1 MEQQQQQTESN
12 IDILNQIKEEL
23 SRVQILIRTNNLLLA
38 RFILQLSETRKEL
51 GLPKRNVFFKFELL
65 EDDYNELIKEFGKEK
80 TDKALYRLDRMLIK
94 NKQQCPNNIR
104 KYITSK
110 LRKSLLN
117 KKERK
122 KKEKSNSSE

>member
-1 MEQQQQQTESN
+1 MEQQQQQEQ
-12 IDILNQIKEEL
+12 DILNQIKEEL
-23 SRVQILIRTNNLLLA
+23 NRVQILIRTNNLLLA

-65 EDDYNELIKEFGKEK
+65 KNDYDELIEEFGKEE

-94 NKQQCPNNIR
+94 NKQQCPNNVR

-110 LRKSLLN
+110 LRKSLLK
-117 KKERK
+117 KKERNN
-122 KKEKSNSSE
+122 NSSE

>member
-65 EDDYNELIKEFGKEK
+65 QDDYNELVNEFGQDM
-80 TDKALYRLDRMLIK
+80 TDKALYKLDRMLLA
-94 NKQQCPNNIR
+94 NKQDCPNNIK
-104 KYITSK
+104 KYIATK
-110 LRKSLLN
+110 L
-117 KKERK
+117 K
-122 KKEKSNSSE
+122 KKSKVNNKNDI

>member
-1 MEQQQQQTESN
+1 MEQQRQQQEQ
-12 IDILNQIKEEL
+12 DVLNQIKEEL
-23 SRVQILIRTNNLLLA
+23 NKVQILIRTNNLLLA

-65 EDDYNELIKEFGKEK
+65 EDDYNELIEEFGKEE

-104 KYITSK
+104 KYIASK
-110 LRKSLLN
+110 LRKSLLK
-117 KKERK
+117 KKERDN
-122 KKEKSNSSE
+122 NSSE

>member
-1 MEQQQQQTESN
+1 MEQRQQQEQ
-12 IDILNQIKEEL
+12 DVLNQIKEEL
-23 SRVQILIRTNNLLLA
+23 NKVQILIRTNNLLLA

-65 EDDYNELIKEFGKEK
+65 EDDYNELIEEFGKQE

-104 KYITSK
+104 KYIASK
-110 LRKSLLN
+110 LGKSLL
-117 KKERK
+117 KKEERK
-122 KKEKSNSSE
+122 KKSSSSE

>member
-1 MEQQQQQTESN
+1 MEQQQQQEEQ
-12 IDILNQIKEEL
+12 DILNQIKEEL
-23 SRVQILIRTNNLLLA
+23 NKVQILIRTNNLLLA
-38 RFILQLSETRKEL
+38 RFILQLSETREEL

-65 EDDYNELIKEFGKEK
+65 EDDYNELIKEFGKEE

-122 KKEKSNSSE
+122 KEESNSGE

>member
-1 MEQQQQQTESN
+1 MEQQQQRQEEQ
-12 IDILNQIKEEL
+12 DILNQIKEEL
-23 SRVQILIRTNNLLLA
+23 NKVQILIRTNNLLLA

-65 EDDYNELIKEFGKEK
+65 EDDYNELIKEFGKEE

-104 KYITSK
+104 KYITNK

-122 KKEKSNSSE
+122 KEEKSNSSE

>member
-1 MEQQQQQTESN
+1 MEEQQQQRL
-12 IDILNQIKEEL
+12 DILEEELRQIK
-23 SRVQILIRTNNLLLA
+23 ILIRTNNLLLA

-65 EDDYNELIKEFGKEK
+65 EDDYNELVKEFGKVE

-104 KYITSK
+104 KFIASK
-110 LRKSLLN
+110 LKKSLAG
-117 KKERK
+117 KEARRK
-122 KKEKSNSSE
+122 NNECNE

>member
-1 MEQQQQQTESN
+1 MEQQQQRQEQ
-12 IDILNQIKEEL
+12 DVLNQIKEEL
-23 SRVQILIRTNNLLLA
+23 NKVQILIRTNNLLLA

-65 EDDYNELIKEFGKEK
+65 EDDYKELIEEFGKEE

-122 KKEKSNSSE
+122 KEEKSNSSE

>member
-1 MEQQQQQTESN
+1 MEQQQQQQTESN
-12 IDILNQIKEEL
+12 IDILNQMKEEL
-23 SRVQILIRTNNLLLA
+23 NKVQVLIRTNNLLLA

-65 EDDYNELIKEFGKEK
+65 EDDYNELIEEFGKEE

-104 KYITSK
+104 KYIASK
-110 LRKSLLN
+110 LRKSLL
-117 KKERK
+117 KKEER
-122 KKEKSNSSE
+122 KEKSNSSE

>member
-1 MEQQQQQTESN
+1 MEEQQQQRL
-12 IDILNQIKEEL
+12 DILEEELRQIK
-23 SRVQILIRTNNLLLA
+23 ILLRTNNLLLA

-65 EDDYNELIKEFGKEK
+65 EDDYNELVKEFGKVE

-104 KYITSK
+104 KFIASRLK
-110 LRKSLLN
+110 KSLAE
-117 KKERK
+117 KEARRK
-122 KKEKSNSSE
+122 NEELDE

>member
-1 MEQQQQQTESN
+1 MEEQQQQRL
-12 IDILNQIKEEL
+12 DILEEELRQIK
-23 SRVQILIRTNNLLLA
+23 ILIRTNNLLLA

-65 EDDYNELIKEFGKEK
+65 EDDYNELVKEFGKVE

-104 KYITSK
+104 KFITSK
-110 LRKSLLN
+110 LKKSLAE
-117 KKERK
+117 KEARRK
-122 KKEKSNSSE
+122 NEELDE

>member
-1 MEQQQQQTESN
+1 MEQQQQQEEQ
-12 IDILNQIKEEL
+12 DILNQIKEEL
-23 SRVQILIRTNNLLLA
+23 NKVQILIRTNNLLLA

-65 EDDYNELIKEFGKEK
+65 EDDYNELIEEFGKQE

-104 KYITSK
+104 KYIASK
-110 LRKSLLN
+110 LGKSLL
-117 KKERK
+117 KKEERK
-122 KKEKSNSSE
+122 KKSNSSE

>member
-1 MEQQQQQTESN
+1 MEQRQQQEQ
-12 IDILNQIKEEL
+12 DVLNQIKEEL
-23 SRVQILIRTNNLLLA
+23 NKVQILIRTNNLLLA

-65 EDDYNELIKEFGKEK
+65 EDDYNELIEEFGKEE

-104 KYITSK
+104 KYIASK
-110 LRKSLLN
+110 LGKSLL
-117 KKERK
+117 KKEERK
-122 KKEKSNSSE
+122 KKSSSSE